1 MTASLASGFVPLR
14 LDKVGTELCQNG
26 TQDAP
31 RSTGAVIR
39 RARCAALL
47 LPCRADIPLCFI
59 KSHKAHSAVGYALY
73 ARRMAPTH
81 NNPCT
86 RPWHAFCS
94 VPLRTTGLRFEV
106 KHTGRCQ
113 GINGAMKHKNSHL
126 LVGYWSRLR
135 NGRDVPDQ
143 TDIDP
148 RQIKRLLSYTFIL
161 DCENPSRP
169 VYRLAGTALC
179 ERFGF
184 ELKGTGFLAHWE
196 SQSGL
201 SLAGLLNQALK
212 LRQPVCLSSIAA
224 TADNGMVELETIL
237 TPVSFNGGEPKRFF
251 GLVQMLSDPT
261 PLLGRAIAYE
271 RLIASQLIQEDE
283 PLPSYDQ
290 NIPPPPPPPPPS
302 MMRSHPKAPY
312 LRLVINQDHPNLSA
326 FGTGDLLHKMFEAFS
341 RLRGVANS
349 QDIAKLS

>member
-1 MTASLASGFVPLR
+1 
-14 LDKVGTELCQNG
+14 
-26 TQDAP
+26 
-31 RSTGAVIR
+31 
-39 RARCAALL
+39 
-47 LPCRADIPLCFI
+47 
-59 KSHKAHSAVGYALY
+59 
-73 ARRMAPTH
+73 
-81 NNPCT
+81 
-86 RPWHAFCS
+86 
-94 VPLRTTGLRFEV
+94 
-106 KHTGRCQ
+106 
-113 GINGAMKHKNSHL
+113 MKHKNSHL

-161 DCENPSRP
+161 DCENVSRL

-201 SLAGLLNQALK
+201 ALASLLRQALK

-224 TADNGMVELETIL
+224 TADNGMVELETTL

-271 RLIASQLIQEDE
+271 RLIASQLIREDE
-283 PLPSYDQ
+283 PLPHYDQ
-290 NIPPPPPPPPPS
+290 NIPPPPPPPS
-302 MMRSHPKAPY
+302 MILKAHPKAPY
-312 LRLVINQDHPNLSA
+312 LRLVVNQDHPNLST
-326 FGTGDLLHKMFEAFS
+326 FGAGDLLQKMFDAFT
-341 RLRGVANS
+341 RLRGAANT
-349 QDIAKLS
+349 DELSRFS

>member
-1 MTASLASGFVPLR
+1 
-14 LDKVGTELCQNG
+14 
-26 TQDAP
+26 
-31 RSTGAVIR
+31 
-39 RARCAALL
+39 
-47 LPCRADIPLCFI
+47 
-59 KSHKAHSAVGYALY
+59 
-73 ARRMAPTH
+73 
-81 NNPCT
+81 
-86 RPWHAFCS
+86 
-94 VPLRTTGLRFEV
+94 
-106 KHTGRCQ
+106 
-113 GINGAMKHKNSHL
+113 MKHKNSHL

-201 SLAGLLNQALK
+201 SLAALLNQSLK

-237 TPVSFNGGEPKRFF
+237 TPVSFNGGEPNRFF

-283 PLPSYDQ
+283 PLPSYNQ
-290 NIPPPPPPPPPS
+290 NLPPPTMS
-302 MMRSHPKAPY
+302 QKAHPKAPY
-312 LRLVINQDHPNLSA
+312 LRLVVNHDHPISA
-326 FGTGDLLHKMFEAFS
+326 FGSGDLLHKMFEAFS
-341 RLRGVANS
+341 RLRAAANS
-349 QDIAKLS
+349 QDLSRYS